1 MKTVK
6 DEKLL
11 AHWLEKSG
19 IADCFSTPGLR
30 FSLRRYDKGE
40 PVTVPGRKMEEL
52 LFVVEGTVRIY
63 GIRSNGSISPVN
75 QQSAP
80 LLLGD
85 MELFGQGET
94 PFFTDAVTPLSC
106 LVLPVEKHREQLE
119 QDVPFLHM
127 LLRSCS
133 DKLRLFAFVDVPAE
147 TIEERVLLYLEQVC
161 PSHELKGIEA
171 AVLQLRCSRRQLQ
184 RVLAKLCASG
194 EIEKLGKG
202 HYRLAGGKGRR

>member
-1 MKTVK
+1 MRTIK
-6 DEKLL
+6 DDKLL
-11 AHWLEKSG
+11 AYWLEKSEM
-19 IADCFSTPGLR
+19 ADCFSTPGLD
-30 FSLRRYDKGE
+30 FSLRRYEKGE
-40 PVTVPGRKMEEL
+40 PVTIPGRKLEDL

-85 MELFGQGET
+85 MEFSGGGDP
-94 PFFTDAVTPLSC
+94 PFFTDAVTPLTC
-106 LVLPVEKHREQLE
+106 LVLPVKQYEKQLL

-127 LLRSCS
+127 LLRSYRE
-133 DKLRLFAFVDVPAE
+133 KLELFAFVDVPAE
-147 TIEERVLLYLEQVC
+147 TIEERVLLYLEHVC
-161 PSHELKGIEA
+161 PRHELKGIEA

-194 EIEKLGKG
+194 QVERLGKG
-202 HYRLAGGKGRR
+202 RYRLAEGKSRH

>member
-6 DEKLL
+6 DDKLL
-11 AHWLEKSG
+11 AYWLEKSG
-19 IADCFSTPGLR
+19 TADCFSTPGLE
-30 FSLRRYDKGE
+30 FSLRRYERGE
-40 PVTVPGRKMEEL
+40 PVTVPGLKMEEL

-85 MELFGQGET
+85 MEFSGHGET
-94 PFFTDAVTPLSC
+94 PFFTDAVTPLTC
-106 LVLPVEKHREQLE
+106 LVLPVVKYREQLR

-127 LLRSCS
+127 LLRSCG

-147 TIEERVLLYLEQVC
+147 TIEDRVLLYLEHVC

-194 EIEKLGKG
+194 QVERLGKG
-202 HYRLAGGKGRR
+202 RYRLAGGKSRR